1 MGRQLHEIVAGFLVL
16 ATLTGLPL
24 GIAHYQRALL
34 TRPDV
39 RVIELTGVRWD
50 GVWTD
55 EPVQGWNYWRHTF
68 RPATITLREGEEVV
82 LRLMSADVT
91 HSFSAPDLGVG
102 PVEVEPGHVVEVR
115 LKGIRSG
122 KFPYFCT
129 VFCGDHHFFMRG
141 AIRVVG
147 RDESR

>member
-1 MGRQLHEIVAGFLVL
+1 MGRLLHELVAGLLVL
-16 ATLTGLPL
+16 ATLIGLPL

-39 RVIELTGVRWD
+39 RGVELTAVRRD
-50 GVWTD
+50 GVWTE
-55 EPVQGWNYWRHTF
+55 EPVQGWNYWRRTF

-82 LRLMSADVT
+82 LRLTSADVT
-91 HSFSAPDLGVG
+91 HGFSAPELGVG
-102 PVEVEPGHVVEVR
+102 PVDVEPGHVVEVR

-122 KFPYFCT
+122 KFLYFCR
-129 VFCGDHHFFMRG
+129 VICGDRHFFMHG
-141 AIRVVG
+141 DIRVVG